1 MKHQP
6 PALSEAVLVSATW
19 VLPVSSEPIRDG
31 AVLVE
36 GAGITA
42 VGTRAEL
49 EAIAPQGAE
58 QRHFVGA
65 TLMPGLVNAHT
76 HLALT
81 DLNGAVP
88 PMPFAEWLPRLV
100 AEMRPWQIADFATS
114 AAHGA
119 EKLLDAGVT
128 CVADIAYGP
137 AEIDIATQS
146 GLAGVF
152 YTEVLGVPADLL
164 DNELQRSRFPADPA
178 AAGTQ
183 RTRLGLSPH
192 SPYTSGPGLLRA
204 VCRRA
209 ESLGLPLAIHAAESA
224 AESELIAHGTGPLA
238 PTAGR
243 TADGFAPTG
252 GSSIAYLASLGVLAG
267 ATVVHLGEASAA
279 DIALLAGAPVR
290 GAIACPRS
298 NRYLHNRVADVPALL
313 AHGIA
318 VGIGTDSAA
327 SNDDLDLMAEVRA
340 LSAEHPALDARTL
353 LDIAT
358 RQGAR
363 AVGLGGAFG
372 VLEPGAFADIAVF
385 SVAEDDPERGI
396 VERAGAGNLAALL
409 VGGVWRR

>member
-1 MKHQP
+1 V
-6 PALSEAVLVSATW
+6 SEAVLVSATW

-36 GAGITA
+36 GARITA

-49 EAIAPQGAE
+49 EVIAPE
-58 QRHFVGA
+58 DTERRHFEGA
-65 TLMPGLVNAHT
+65 TIMPGLVNAHT

-81 DLNGAVP
+81 DLVGAVG

-119 EKLLDAGVT
+119 KQLLDAGVT

-137 AEIDIATQS
+137 AEIDIAAQS

-152 YTEVLGVPADLL
+152 YTEVLGVSADSL
-164 DNELQRSRFPADPA
+164 DDELRRSRFPADPA
-178 AAGTQ
+178 AVGTQ

-192 SPYTSGPGLLRA
+192 SPYTSGPGLLHAVSQRA
-204 VCRRA
+204 GTL
-209 ESLGLPLAIHAAESA
+209 SLPLAIHVAESA

-238 PTAGR
+238 PTADR

-252 GSSIAYLASLGVLAG
+252 GSSVAYLAGLGVLAG

-279 DIALLAGAPVR
+279 DLALLAEAPVR

-298 NRYLHNRVADVPALL
+298 NRYLGNRVADVPALL

-340 LSAEHPALDARTL
+340 LAAEHPALDARTL

-358 RQGAR
+358 LQGAR
-363 AVGLGGAFG
+363 AVGLEDVCG
-372 VLEPGAFADIAVF
+372 VLQPGAFADIAVF
-385 SVAEDDPERGI
+385 RVAADDPERGV
-396 VERAGAGNLAALL
+396 VERAGADSLAALL